1 MPISLQ
7 RFNESYRA
15 KLGQLPERVLEV
27 LRKSGQACTPEE
39 IAAELLGITGRYRR
53 ILLPE
58 VTEAAIGVGE
68 ALELLV
74 KQGTL
79 RSLSET
85 DSAGLKQTYYAL
97 V

>member
-7 RFNESYRA
+7 RFNEGYRA
-15 KLGQLPERVLEV
+15 KLGQLPERVIEV
-27 LRKSGQACTPEE
+27 LRKSGQACTAEE
-39 IAAELLGITGRYRR
+39 MAAELLGVTGRYRR
-53 ILLPE
+53 ILSPE
-58 VTEAAIGVGE
+58 VKEAAIVVEE
-68 ALELLV
+68 AAELLV

-85 DSAGLKQTYYAL
+85 DSAGLMKTYYAL